1 MGSVMAPVPSGGR
14 RLWEPLPGASRPPAP
29 ALRAPADRATETY
42 ATSEAGLSAPWA
54 APPSPPPAVAA
65 ARHMPGGRSGRSVH
79 PPGAV
84 WQACSPGIPQS
95 TQLSEEQAPCACR
108 VAPACCKKVTLE
120 RLRARGG
127 WGQVIQQGRGQASIW
142 HHTRGCALG
151 VLPAGWAMVQTPAVR
166 PQPQCLPGDLPVL
179 CDGPKLSG
187 AQSGL
192 QSLGVGPESRWAS
205 CSRPAP
211 LGSPPGCPA
220 THHPPASSVL
230 PVPSPRKP
238 WRGGVRP
245 CFCSPATSQGLVTP
259 QSSAPAHL
267 RLALCWQPSSPSRL
281 RLPTQQPVS
290 CAPSEAWGAL
300 SLGRVWEG
308 SGHEERGRTRAAG
321 EETRR
326 APEVTGSRA
335 VLEAILPGHPHPPS
349 ASQGSPSDG
358 GREGS
363 RRGVLPAASGP
374 PPRRGPYGVPREP
387 YCTQQHLLRLPHGRD
402 PLALRLAPTPSWGP
416 CSLGGPA
423 WGAHPTLLGRPRL
436 QVPRR
441 WGGV

>member
-1 MGSVMAPVPSGGR
+1 MVTDARRPSPVPGISMGSVMAPVPSGGR

-84 WQACSPGIPQS
+84 WQACYPGIPQS

-127 WGQVIQQGRGQASIW
+127 WGQASIW

-179 CDGPKLSG
+179 CHGPKLSG
-187 AQSGL
+187 AQSSL

-238 WRGGVRP
+238 WGGYV
-245 CFCSPATSQGLVTP
+245 PA
-259 QSSAPAHL
+259 SAPL
-267 RLALCWQPSSPSRL
+267 
-281 RLPTQQPVS
+281 
-290 CAPSEAWGAL
+290 
-300 SLGRVWEG
+300 
-308 SGHEERGRTRAAG
+308 
-321 EETRR
+321 
-326 APEVTGSRA
+326 
-335 VLEAILPGHPHPPS
+335 
-349 ASQGSPSDG
+349 
-358 GREGS
+358 
-363 RRGVLPAASGP
+363 P
-374 PPRRGPYGVPREP
+374 PPRAWSPHKAAPQHTSVSPCAGNPAPHLAFVYPPNNPSAAPPRRP
-387 YCTQQHLLRLPHGRD
+387 
-402 PLALRLAPTPSWGP
+402 
-416 CSLGGPA
+416 GGP
-423 WGAHPTLLGRPRL
+423 
-436 QVPRR
+436 
-441 WGGV
+441 

>member
-1 MGSVMAPVPSGGR
+1 MVTDARRPSPVPGISMGSVMAPVPFGGR

-29 ALRAPADRATETY
+29 ALRAAADRATETY
-42 ATSEAGLSAPWA
+42 GTSEAGLSAPWA
-54 APPSPPPAVAA
+54 APPSPPPAATAA
-65 ARHMPGGRSGRSVH
+65 QHMPGGRSGRSGH

-108 VAPACCKKVTLE
+108 VAPACCKTVTLE

-127 WGQVIQQGRGQASIW
+127 WGQAIQQGRGQASIW

-151 VLPAGWAMVQTPAVR
+151 VLRAGWAMVQTPAVR
-166 PQPQCLPGDLPVL
+166 PQPQRLPGDLPVL
-179 CDGPKLSG
+179 CDGLKLSG

-211 LGSPPGCPA
+211 SGSPPGCPA
-220 THHPPASSVL
+220 TH
-230 PVPSPRKP
+230 PSPP
-238 WRGGVRP
+238 
-245 CFCSPATSQGLVTP
+245 
-259 QSSAPAHL
+259 
-267 RLALCWQPSSPSRL
+267 
-281 RLPTQQPVS
+281 
-290 CAPSEAWGAL
+290 

-416 CSLGGPA
+416 CSLGGQA

-441 WGGV
+441 LGRGLNLSRDATHQHKFSLVNLRSHNV